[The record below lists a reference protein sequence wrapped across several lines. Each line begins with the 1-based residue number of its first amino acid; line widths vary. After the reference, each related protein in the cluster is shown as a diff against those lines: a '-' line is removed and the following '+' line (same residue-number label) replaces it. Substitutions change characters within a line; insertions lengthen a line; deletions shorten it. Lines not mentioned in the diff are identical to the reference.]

1 LREKGFERFVDKNK
15 NIRKNK
21 SRKLEED

>member
-15 NIRKNK
+15 NINKNK